1 MRRPYI
7 INKIEVPMRVVR
19 VAICFLII
27 LMIFGCGG
35 GHRPLLHRVL
45 LPPTLNLVP
54 HHNIGLFVFSVE
66 NAKGNLHEFATQ
78 RFEEYV
84 LAAQTGIE
92 MREYTSADSIRVFKS
107 FADSNGTPVAFFG
120 HLKISNVKP
129 HGGLTASLSPVV
141 RATVTVELSV
151 WLVNTRTGGVMWRRS
166 SASTEDVGG
175 LSFIGG
181 TPSFSARDPNDAYGR
196 LINQLVYNVT
206 YDVRSTWVDQ

>member
-1 MRRPYI
+1 MRVHRILICSFLLLAVFSCGGSRRP
-7 INKIEVPMRVVR
+7 VR
-19 VAICFLII
+19 Q
-27 LMIFGCGG
+27 
-35 GHRPLLHRVL
+35 RVL

-54 HHNIGLFVFSVE
+54 YHNVGLFQFSVE

-92 MREYTSADSIRVFKS
+92 MREFTSTDSSRVFS
-107 FADSNGTPVAFFG
+107 AAADSNGCPVAFFG

-129 HGGLTASLSPVV
+129 RGGLTAGLAPVL
-141 RATVTVELSV
+141 RASVTVELSV
-151 WLVNTRTGGVMWRRS
+151 WLMNTRTGGVMWRRS
-166 SASTEDVGG
+166 SASTEEIGG
-175 LSFIGG
+175 LSFIGT
-181 TPSFSARDPNDAYGR
+181 TPSFSARDPNDAYGH

>member
-1 MRRPYI
+1 MRAL
-7 INKIEVPMRVVR
+7 RVV
-19 VAICFLII
+19 VCFFII
-27 LMIFGCGG
+27 LAIFGCGG
-35 GHRPLLHRVL
+35 GGAARRPVRQRVL
-45 LPPTLNLVP
+45 LPPMLNLVP
-54 HHNIGLFVFSVE
+54 HHNIALFQFSVE
-66 NAKGNLHEFATQ
+66 NAKGTLHEFATH

-84 LAAQTGIE
+84 LAAQSGIE
-92 MREYTSADSIRVFKS
+92 MREFMSSDSSRVFGTA
-107 FADSNGTPVAFFG
+107 ADTNSCPVAFFG

-129 HGGLTASLSPVV
+129 HGGLTAGFAPVV

-166 SASTEDVGG
+166 SASTEEVGG

>member
-1 MRRPYI
+1 
-7 INKIEVPMRVVR
+7 MRVLR
-19 VAICFLII
+19 VLICFFVI
-27 LMIFGCGG
+27 LAIFGCGG
-35 GHRPLLHRVL
+35 GHRPLRQRVL

-54 HHNIGLFVFSVE
+54 HHNIGLFQFSVE
-66 NAKGNLHEFATQ
+66 NAKGNLHEFATR

-84 LAAQTGIE
+84 LAAQNGIE
-92 MREYTSADSIRVFKS
+92 MREFTSADSTRVFASSKDTTS
-107 FADSNGTPVAFFG
+107 CPVAFFG

-129 HGGLTASLSPVV
+129 SGGLTAGLSPIVE
-141 RATVTVELSV
+141 ATVTVELSV

-166 SASTEDVGG
+166 SAETEKVGG

-196 LINQLVYNVT
+196 LVNQLVYNVT